1 MHAEGHRFEPD
12 KLHQYWKIMNNKIK
26 FVIVD
31 DNPERNALRKAL
43 ERRLEGVKLPDIDI
57 ISEEIDIEDIVGM
70 LFSRKH

>member
-1 MHAEGHRFEPD
+1 
-12 KLHQYWKIMNNKIK
+12 MNNKIK

-31 DNPERNALRKAL
+31 DNPERNALRKEL